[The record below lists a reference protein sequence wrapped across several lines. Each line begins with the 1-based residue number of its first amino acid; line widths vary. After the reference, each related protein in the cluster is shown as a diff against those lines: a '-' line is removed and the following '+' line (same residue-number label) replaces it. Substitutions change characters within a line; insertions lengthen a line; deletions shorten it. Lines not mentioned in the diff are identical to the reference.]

1 MVNTR
6 LNFSSAYHPQ
16 SDGQTEVVNMSLGNL
31 LRSLVGDQLKSWD
44 KKLGQAEFAH
54 NHAVNRSTKLRPF
67 EIVYGFLP
75 RCPLDLANLPSH
87 TKVNHKAEDFVTQL
101 QDIHNL
107 TRQSLLESIA
117 KFKHDADRKRRLV
130 NYEVGDFVWAVLTKD
145 RFPIGEYN
153 KLSARKIG
161 PVDIIEKIN
170 SNAYRLKLPSH
181 LRTADVFNVKH
192 LLPFHG
198 DLSSEEEDLLNSWS
212 NSSQLG
218 EDDVD
223 RVARQQNG

>member
-1 MVNTR
+1 
-6 LNFSSAYHPQ
+6 
-16 SDGQTEVVNMSLGNL
+16 
-31 LRSLVGDQLKSWD
+31 
-44 KKLGQAEFAH
+44 
-54 NHAVNRSTKLRPF
+54 
-67 EIVYGFLP
+67 
-75 RCPLDLANLPSH
+75 
-87 TKVNHKAEDFVTQL
+87 
-101 QDIHNL
+101 
-107 TRQSLLESIA
+107 LLESIA

-161 PVDIIEKIN
+161 PVEIIEKIN

-198 DLSSEEEDLLNSWS
+198 DLSSEEEDLPNSWS

-223 RVARQQNG
+223 RVARQQKG

>member
-1 MVNTR
+1 
-6 LNFSSAYHPQ
+6 
-16 SDGQTEVVNMSLGNL
+16 
-31 LRSLVGDQLKSWD
+31 
-44 KKLGQAEFAH
+44 
-54 NHAVNRSTKLRPF
+54 
-67 EIVYGFLP
+67 
-75 RCPLDLANLPSH
+75 LANLPNN

-107 TRQSLLESIA
+107 TRQNLLESIA

-198 DLSSEEEDLLNSWS
+198 DLSSEEEDLLNLWS

>member
-1 MVNTR
+1 
-6 LNFSSAYHPQ
+6 
-16 SDGQTEVVNMSLGNL
+16 
-31 LRSLVGDQLKSWD
+31 
-44 KKLGQAEFAH
+44 
-54 NHAVNRSTKLRPF
+54 
-67 EIVYGFLP
+67 
-75 RCPLDLANLPSH
+75 LANLPNN

-107 TRQSLLESIA
+107 TRQNLLESIA

-198 DLSSEEEDLLNSWS
+198 DLSSKEEDLLNSWS